1 MAILNLD
8 DLKAGMVLSSDAK
21 HHTGQVLLK
30 AGVELTEK
38 HLKIFHTWGL
48 TEADVEGDDLPHR
61 ENQAEL
67 DPAIL
72 AEAEACVQKRFQHA
86 DLAQP
91 VMAEL
96 FRLAVLH
103 QAHQDSVEKQT

>member
-8 DLKAGMVLSSDAK
+8 DLKAGMILSSDAK

-48 TEADVEGDDLPHR
+48 TEADIEGDDLAPGGK
-61 ENQAEL
+61 QAEL
-67 DPAIL
+67 DPAAL
-72 AEAEACVQKRFQHA
+72 ARAETQARERFKHT
-86 DLAQP
+86 DLSQVA
-91 VMAEL
+91 MAEL
-96 FRLAVLH
+96 FRLTVLH
-103 QAHQDSVEKQT
+103 LAQQDEAEDPT